1 MTRTGSRRLI
11 PPAQP
16 VAASLK
22 ASLVEHQ
29 LRAEVANAQEQLR
42 GIKRVNKHL
51 GRELRLAE
59 DRAAPYLPPYRALQL
74 ADAID
79 RVIPVIRKA
88 EIGP

>member
-1 MTRTGSRRLI
+1 MDTNTDGRTESGFPMRMALMW
-11 PPAQP
+11 
-16 VAASLK
+16 
-22 ASLVEHQ
+22 
-29 LRAEVANAQEQLR
+29 
-42 GIKRVNKHL
+42 
-51 GRELRLAE
+51 LRLAE